1 MTKVRAKKW
10 LGQHF
15 LVDENIALKTAESL
29 TGKGYNTVLEI
40 GPGMGVLTK
49 YLLQKDEFNL
59 SAIEVDT
66 ESVNYLLQNYPQ
78 LEGRLIEGDFLRLD
92 LQEYFKDNFAIVGNF
107 PYNISSQIMF
117 KLLDYRNQCPEL
129 VGMFQ
134 KEVAERFSA
143 KTRTKA
149 YGILSVLLQTYYN
162 CEYLFTV
169 PNHVFDPPPKVE
181 SAVVRLIRNERTTLP
196 CDEVLYKDVI
206 KTAFQQRRKKLSNAI
221 KKFNLTDTTEEI
233 NHFLNLRAEELTVED
248 FIKLTLAVQD
258 NKNND

>member
-29 TGKGYNTVLEI
+29 TGNGYNSVLEI

-49 YLLQKDEFNL
+49 YLLKNENYTVF
-59 SAIEVDT
+59 AIEVDT
-66 ESVNYLLQNYPQ
+66 ESVNYLLQNYPE
-78 LEGRLIEGDFLRLD
+78 LEGRLIEGDFLRLN
-92 LQEYFKDNFAIVGNF
+92 LQEYFKEDFAIVGNF

-169 PNHVFDPPPKVE
+169 GNHVFDPPPKVE
-181 SAVVRLIRNERTTLP
+181 SAVVRLIRNDRKSLP
-196 CDEVLYKDVI
+196 CDEALYKEVI

-221 KKFNLTDTTEEI
+221 KKYNLPNTNEEI

-248 FIKLTLAVQD
+248 FIKLTLAVEEAR
-258 NKNND
+258 NND